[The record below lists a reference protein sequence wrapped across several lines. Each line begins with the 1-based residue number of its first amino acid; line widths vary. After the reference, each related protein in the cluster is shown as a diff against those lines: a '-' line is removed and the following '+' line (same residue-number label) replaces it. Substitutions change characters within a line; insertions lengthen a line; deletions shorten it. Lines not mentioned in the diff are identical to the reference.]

1 MEAPRSLLEEEL
13 IEASA
18 NIGTQKM
25 SHPEFFGFQDVIKI
39 KNKSMFFLIILKFSQ
54 HLFSLQEI

>member
-39 KNKSMFFLIILKFSQ
+39 KNKSMFFFS
-54 HLFSLQEI
+54 